1 MAYEYK
7 KYRHVNDPKWV
18 GKLAKYQEDDAEAG
32 DTKAVIRNYDSDPR
46 ITREASY
53 VKKGK

>member
-1 MAYEYK
+1 MAYEFK